1 MRQRRQVGPLVGL
14 HRLAILAAH
23 AAAVA
28 EAVED
33 EEVQLSAR

>member
-1 MRQRRQVGPLVGL
+1 VGL